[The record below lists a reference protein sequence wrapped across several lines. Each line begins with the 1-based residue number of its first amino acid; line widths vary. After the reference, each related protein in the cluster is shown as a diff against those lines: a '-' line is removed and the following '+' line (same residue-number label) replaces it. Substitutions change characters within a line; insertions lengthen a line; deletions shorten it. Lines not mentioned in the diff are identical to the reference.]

1 MLKRSK
7 VLDRMRNGET
17 VNCFKFNLDGHR
29 AVHMVSQMGFDC
41 LWTDMEHT
49 PNDLALI
56 ERQVLAARAND
67 VDIIVRVPRGSYS
80 DLIHPL
86 EMNASAIMVPHI
98 TNVAQAEEIAR
109 MTKFH
114 PLGRRPADGGN
125 ADGAY
130 CLVDFVEY
138 TQFVNKNRFVI
149 IQIEDPEAMDEL
161 DEICAVDGIDMIFFG
176 PGDYSHAI
184 GFPGQ
189 MDHPLVVEARMKIAQ
204 CAVKHGKLAGT
215 TGSTETFQEYRD
227 MGYHLINIGA
237 DVFALNFYG
246 NDLLKRFKEC
256 NNNG

>member
-1 MLKRSK
+1 MLKRCK

-49 PNDLALI
+49 PNSLDLI
-56 ERQVLAARAND
+56 ERQVLAAQAND
-67 VDIIVRVPRGSYS
+67 MDIIVRVSRGSYS

-86 EMNASAIMVPHI
+86 EMNASAIMVPHVM
-98 TNVAQAEEIAR
+98 NVVEAKEIAR

-130 CLVDFVEY
+130 CMVDFVEY
-138 TQFVNKNRFVI
+138 TQFVNENRFVI

-184 GFPGQ
+184 GVPGQ
-189 MDHPLVVEARMKIAQ
+189 MEHPLVVEARIKIAQ
-204 CAVKHGKLAGT
+204 CARKHGKLAGT
-215 TGSTETFQEYRD
+215 TGSPKTFEEYSK

-237 DVFALNFYG
+237 DVHALDVYG
-246 NDLLKRFKEC
+246 KNLLNSMKR
-256 NNNG
+256 